1 MVTAEDLAQ
10 REALLEQSS
19 DLSAL
24 RASLHARSSATL
36 QRGIRVPKDKALL
49 SRDGA
54 ACPRD
59 GAVLQFDP
67 WAPGGHRCPA
77 CGTTEGG
84 ERQHRYFARYQHL
97 WAAAQA
103 AQVAATGLSAGDDA
117 LVREASKVLEA
128 YAGYDQYPNQDNVL
142 GPARLFFST
151 YLESIWVTD
160 LMSAAFL
167 LRDAGVLEE
176 RIVSIVDRVA
186 DESAALIGEFN
197 EGFSNRQVWHNA
209 ALAAVACWF
218 EDEELAA
225 RAIESDAGL
234 LAHLAHG
241 FGTDGTWHEGE
252 NYHLFSLQGMLRGIR
267 WAGQAGVDVL
277 ADAALASRLS
287 RALRAPMLTALPD
300 RTFPARQDARYGVS
314 LGQPMYLELWEV
326 GLGLL
331 EGREGA
337 EVDGMQQWLR
347 ELYAT
352 PAQPALE
359 LDSWLYEAGLP
370 APEFR
375 TRESLSWNVM
385 LMGLPEL
392 ADGEGVD
399 AKSTLLE
406 EAGLMV
412 LRHGDRYVSLE
423 GGPWASGHG
432 HPDRLHLTLHSG
444 GVHWLPDPGTGS
456 YVQRDLFLYRSTLAH
471 NAPMLDGRSQ
481 EWGHADVRGFDVGSD
496 GWAWSRAEWGDLTR
510 TVVTAPDYVLDLLQ
524 LAGAEPHLL
533 QLPWHLA
540 GETRMLTAGRWEPEE
555 VPGEFIRDGAHFMPE
570 APGPL
575 IVRAVHGGAELDL
588 VFPEGTTLLRA
599 VAPGVPG
606 APEATFYLAAV
617 SGRGLALAA
626 VLAPAGTV
634 TDIALAGAS
643 IKVTLNRGED
653 LHAEVS
659 EGWQV
664 ATASGTVQLGGR
676 RAKVVE
682 FEPLVTRNRKD
693 PERGIALH
701 VPDPPALD
709 GSMDGFDDGELL
721 HIDHEDQYR
730 RSEEPYPGADVFG
743 AVAFVNWDVDALYV
757 AVDVRKDELTFRA
770 AEAPPLDLDNEPD
783 DIHSDGIQVHLG
795 DGTGGQWG
803 VLMVPEPGGSVRMRP
818 IGVATR
824 APVEASA
831 TWEETDDGYRLTMAL
846 VPPFWNDA
854 VFARKLRFD
863 LIVNEMRPGRER
875 RAGQLTWSGGGGWVW
890 LRGDRQ
896 DASRLGILELT

>member
-1 MVTAEDLAQ
+1 MVTAEDLAK
-10 REALLEQSS
+10 REALIEESS

-24 RASLHARSSATL
+24 RTSLHARSSATL

-67 WAPGGHRCPA
+67 WAPGGHRCPT

-225 RAIESDAGL
+225 RAIEGDAGL

-287 RALRAPMLTALPD
+287 LALRAPMLTALPD

-392 ADGEGVD
+392 AEGEGVD

-456 YVQRDLFLYRSTLAH
+456 YVQRDLFWYRSTLAH

-510 TVVTAPDYVLDLLQ
+510 TVVTAPGYVLDLMQ

-575 IVRAVHGGAELDL
+575 IVRAVQGGAELDL
-588 VFPEGTTLLRA
+588 IFPEGTTLLRA

-634 TDIALAGAS
+634 TDIAFAGAS
-643 IKVTLNRGED
+643 IKVTLDRGED

-676 RAKVVE
+676 RGKVVE

-743 AVAFVNWDVDALYV
+743 AVAFVNWNVDALYV

-795 DGTGGQWG
+795 DGAGGQWG

-818 IGVATR
+818 IGAATR

-831 TWEETDDGYRLTMAL
+831 TWEVTDDGYRLTMAL

>member
-277 ADAALASRLS
+277 ADAALATRLS
-287 RALRAPMLTALPD
+287 LALRAPMLTALPD

-456 YVQRDLFLYRSTLAH
+456 YVQRDLFWYRSTLAH

-795 DGTGGQWG
+795 DGAGGQWG

-818 IGVATR
+818 IGAATR